1 MNVPKDK
8 TNSAP
13 VLRSSG
19 SSNWQSYFGNLA
31 RSQFAT
37 LSAGTGEAR
46 VISFRD
52 TGECLQLR
60 EMNVATKIQVRD
72 SAQICIVCR
81 REILDSQWFCR
92 LPQDRV
98 AVSNGEIRAHLIC
111 TPRCVLRH
119 FEALRPEPNGYEEDS
134 IRAERSLHMLIDGEK
149 PTWL

>member
-8 TNSAP
+8 TNSAAA
-13 VLRSSG
+13 LRAAAALTESH
-19 SSNWQSYFGNLA
+19 FGNLA
-31 RSQFAT
+31 FAT
-37 LSAGTGEAR
+37 SSADGEAR

-52 TGECLQLR
+52 SGECLQLR
-60 EMNVATKIQVRD
+60 EMNVATKIQVPD

-111 TPRCVLRH
+111 TPRCALRH